1 MTKSAIAARILPVAI
16 VAAVLGASLLVRPV
30 TINSNNAALCGYQTG
45 YGYGTTPAVDTVTP
59 NTGSTAGGTIVTL
72 TGCGFTGTT
81 AVTFGAT
88 PATAFTVNSDTK
100 ITATSPAHA
109 AGTVDVRVTTPAG
122 TSPTQPGDQFTYSAA
137 GTCSSVTLSAAPAS
151 PSRAGTQIVLTAVA
165 SGCPNALYEFWA
177 RWTGTT
183 TWVLLQ
189 AYSTNNQYHW
199 NSTGAAPGTENFG
212 VWAKDT
218 SSTAAYDTFIS
229 IPYTVSSPCDSA
241 TISANPTSVIQ
252 ASGTHVTIT
261 GGAVNCVNPNPQFEF
276 WARWSGSPTWVLLQ
290 GYSTK
295 ATYDWDS
302 NGALPG
308 TENFGVWVRDSGS
321 TAAYDALA
329 STQVMVVPATC
340 PSVTVTA
347 VPTTVV
353 HSSSGGTHIIATATA
368 TGCNGAGPEYA
379 FWLRPSTSPKWI
391 LLNGYTT
398 TNTYNWNTTGAP
410 VDTYYIG
417 VWAKDGHSSNS
428 YDAINFTTVTVT

>member
-1 MTKSAIAARILPVAI
+1 MSKTSIAARLLPVAI

-30 TINSNNAALCGYQTG
+30 SINSNNVALCGSAG
-45 YGYGTTPAVDTVTP
+45 YGYLAQPAVDTVTP
-59 NTGSTAGGTIVTL
+59 NTGSTAGGTVVTL
-72 TGCGFTGTT
+72 TGCGFTGAT

-88 PATAFTVNSDTK
+88 PATTFTVNSDTK

-137 GTCSSVTLSAAPAS
+137 GACSSVSLTAAPAS
-151 PSRAGTQIVLTAVA
+151 PQRAGTQIVLTAVA
-165 SGCPNALYEFWA
+165 SGCPNALYEFCA
-177 RWTGTT
+177 RWTGNT

-261 GGAVNCVNPNPQFEF
+261 
-276 WARWSGSPTWVLLQ
+276 
-290 GYSTK
+290 
-295 ATYDWDS
+295 
-302 NGALPG
+302 
-308 TENFGVWVRDSGS
+308 
-321 TAAYDALA
+321 
-329 STQVMVVPATC
+329 
-340 PSVTVTA
+340 
-347 VPTTVV
+347 
-353 HSSSGGTHIIATATA
+353 
-368 TGCNGAGPEYA
+368 
-379 FWLRPSTSPKWI
+379 
-391 LLNGYTT
+391 
-398 TNTYNWNTTGAP
+398 
-410 VDTYYIG
+410 
-417 VWAKDGHSSNS
+417 
-428 YDAINFTTVTVT
+428 

>member
-1 MTKSAIAARILPVAI
+1 MSKTSIATRLLPVAI

-30 TINSNNAALCGYQTG
+30 TINSNNAALCGYVG
-45 YGYGTTPAVDTVTP
+45 YGYGVQPAVDTVTP
-59 NTGSTAGGTIVTL
+59 NTGPTSGGTVVTL
-72 TGCGFTGTT
+72 TGCGFIGTT
-81 AVTFGAT
+81 AVNFGAT
-88 PATAFTVNSDTK
+88 PATSFTVNSDTK

-109 AGTVDVRVTTPAG
+109 PGTVDVTVTTPGG
-122 TSPTQPGDQFTYSAA
+122 TSPAQPGDQFTYSS
-137 GTCSSVTLSAAPAS
+137 GTTGPCATVSLSASPAS
-151 PSRAGTQIVLTAVA
+151 PQRSGTQIVLTAVA
-165 SGCPNALYEFWA
+165 TGCANARYEFWA

-189 AYSTNNQYHW
+189 AYSVNNQYHW
-199 NSTGAAPGTENFG
+199 NSNGAAPGTENFG

-218 SSTAAYDTFIS
+218 SSSAAYDALDS
-229 IPYTVSSPCDSA
+229 IPYTVTSPCDSA
-241 TISANPTSVIQ
+241 NITALPTSVIQ

-261 GGAVNCVNPNPQFEF
+261 GIANNCVNPAPQFEF

-321 TAAYDALA
+321 PAAYDQLA
-329 STQVMVVPATC
+329 STQVTVIPATC
-340 PSVTVTA
+340 PTVTINA

-353 HSSSGGTHIIATATA
+353 HGVGTHVTITANA
-368 TGCNGAGPEYA
+368 TGCNGAGPFYA
-379 FWLRPSTSPKWI
+379 FWMRVGTDPKWVLI
-391 LLNGYTT
+391 RGYQTIA
-398 TNTYNWNTTGAP
+398 TYDWNSTGAAAGT
-410 VDTYYIG
+410 VYFG

-428 YDAINFTTVTVT
+428 YDAIASTPVTVT